1 MQREAF
7 VACVRS
13 NHFAQR
19 LAALRRRIHRHECAL
34 VLARLREGC
43 VRADEGEPVEERE
56 VARRGAEAR
65 KAVEIEAAHSG
76 AQEREAVRRG
86 AEEREAVET
95 EAAHSGA
102 QEREAVRRDAEEREA
117 VEEREAAR
125 RGAEQ
130 SEAVHMCMEKR
141 EAVRQCETAR
151 RDLQARRKRSVSS
164 DVGSRRESLA
174 RTACRRGLMK
184 GYLRAWTKACVRG
197 RSHALLALLAPVVAA
212 RARRKR
218 GFCGWARFC
227 RHLCWQSV
235 LPKLRAM
242 LARWRR
248 RVQVRA
254 VGFFFVGGKTVGRN
268 ERMGRKDTGCS
279 PS

>member
-13 NHFAQR
+13 THFAQR
-19 LAALRRRIHRHECAL
+19 LAALRRTIHRHECAL
-34 VLARLREGC
+34 VLARLRERC
-43 VRADEGEPVEERE
+43 VHAEEGEAVEERE
-56 VARRGAEAR
+56 VA
-65 KAVEIEAAHSG
+65 
-76 AQEREAVRRG
+76 RRG

-130 SEAVHMCMEKR
+130 REAVHMCMEKR
-141 EAVRQCETAR
+141 EAVKQCETAR

-164 DVGSRRESLA
+164 EVGSRRESLA

-184 GYLRAWTKACVRG
+184 GSLRAWTKACVRG
-197 RSHALLALLAPVVAA
+197 RSHALLALLAPVVVA

-218 GFCGWARFC
+218 GFCGWARCC

-254 VGFFFVGGKTVGRN
+254 VGFFFVGGKSVGRN
-268 ERMGRKDTGCS
+268 ERMRGCS